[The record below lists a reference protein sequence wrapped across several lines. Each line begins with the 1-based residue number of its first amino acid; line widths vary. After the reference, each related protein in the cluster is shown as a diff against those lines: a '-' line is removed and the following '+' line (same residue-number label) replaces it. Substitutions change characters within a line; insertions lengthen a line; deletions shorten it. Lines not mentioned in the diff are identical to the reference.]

1 MNARQAKQTVKEWV
15 EANTQN
21 WPGIQGAHLVGG
33 ITTMPDEA
41 PFPAYKDV
49 DLHLIFEEGSPALQ
63 PTSPF
68 MNILEIPYK
77 GLMLEGGLKSLRE
90 YQSVEAVLSNPE
102 IAHHFTVDSLLYD
115 PSGWLNNLQKQ
126 VKREFPRRQW
136 VLARCEHERNG
147 LKGALEMV
155 PLVRDMWGGE
165 VLILGYTFTFI
176 SALLSVA
183 TLKSPTTGSRMI
195 LRMREI
201 LAEYDCLD
209 LYEMVLAMLGVEHIS
224 PERGTQLLQEGI
236 EAFDLAV
243 QVKRTP
249 HPAQHKLHPH
259 LRPYFVNSCQH
270 LLDEGYYREAVVWL
284 ILFYLSSIGVIMAD
298 GPEAEKSRF
307 GERGTQFLKELGMD
321 TAPAR
326 AARFEQANWLY
337 DQFFALASDI
347 ISKHPG
353 IVD

>member
-21 WPGIQGAHLVGG
+21 WPGLQGAHLVGG

-63 PTSPF
+63 PTGPF

-90 YQSVEAVLSNPE
+90 YQSAKVVLSNPE

-115 PSGWLNNLQKQ
+115 PSGLLHNLQQQ

-147 LKGALEMV
+147 LKKALEMLPMARETV
-155 PLVRDMWGGE
+155 GGE
-165 VLILGYTFTFI
+165 VLILGYTTTFI

-183 TLKSPTTGSRMI
+183 TLQSPTTGSRLLI
-195 LRMREI
+195 RLREI
-201 LAEYDCLD
+201 LTKYDRLD
-209 LYEMVLAMLGVEHIS
+209 LYERLLVVLGVEHMNL
-224 PERGTQLLQEGI
+224 ERTTQLLQEGM

-243 QVKRTP
+243 QVKHTP

-259 LRPYFVNSCQH
+259 LRPYFVNSCQR
-270 LLDEGYYREAVVWL
+270 LLDEGYYGEAVHWL
-284 ILFYLSSIGVIMAD
+284 NLFYLSSVGVIMVD
-298 GPEAEKSRF
+298 GPDVEKPKFAECFSRL
-307 GERGTQFLKELGMD
+307 LKDLGMD
-321 TAPAR
+321 TTAAR
-326 AARFEQANWLY
+326 AAKFEQANRLY

-347 ISKHPG
+347 IAKHPG